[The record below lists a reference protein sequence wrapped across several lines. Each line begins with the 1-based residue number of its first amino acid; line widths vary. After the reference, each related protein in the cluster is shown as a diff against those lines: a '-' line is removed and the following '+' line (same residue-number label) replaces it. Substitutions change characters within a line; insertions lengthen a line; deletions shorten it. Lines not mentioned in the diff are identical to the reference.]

1 MPDKKAT
8 IQISSIAILLIL
20 ITSIPYL
27 IGFFNQGELWR
38 FSGFIFGVEDGNSY
52 IAKMLSGA
60 NGNWLFRSPYTNMEQ
75 AGTIAFLPYIL
86 LGKLAGGKEIHD
98 QLVSLFQIFR
108 GLSIFLLVYAVYR
121 FISIFIQKEITKL
134 LASWVI
140 LAGGGLGWMG
150 WLLFPNHWIGRMPLE
165 LYSPEA
171 FGFLS
176 ILGLPHL
183 IASRAFLL
191 LGFSE
196 IVEKKDENDSNGPAI
211 RAGLW
216 FLAAGFFQPLTIAA
230 GYGVL
235 GIYTVLNIFLNK
247 GEGRSNI
254 RKYIRPA
261 IITAVI
267 SSPWILYN
275 MYSFSHDNYLRIW
288 YSQNLIPSPP
298 VFDYLWSYG
307 LFFLAG
313 IPAAL
318 SVFKN
323 KNQPG
328 ILLISWVICAVS
340 LAYIPYN
347 VQRRFIDGI
356 WIALVLLAFI
366 SMQLWSRKTFV
377 FFTRGLLGT
386 TVVAPILILIVVI
399 SGVWNPSKPVY
410 RTLEEVELFRAVG
423 SQAIPGD
430 VVLCGDHLANPLP
443 AWAPVYVLTG
453 HGPESANASLLEPRI
468 EEFYSGRMGIDAQK
482 VFLQT
487 QKVKWILSGPAER
500 SFGDWEQKSEFYYS
514 LKFSNANYRI
524 YKNPFLDN

>member
-8 IQISSIAILLIL
+8 IQISRIAILLIL
-20 ITSIPYL
+20 VTSIPYL
-27 IGFFNQGELWR
+27 IGYFNQGENWR
-38 FSGFIFGVEDGNSY
+38 FSGFVFGVEDGNSY

-60 NGNWLFRSPYTNMEQ
+60 NENWLFRSPYTNMEQ

-98 QLVSLFQIFR
+98 QLISLFHIFR

-121 FISIFIQKEITKL
+121 FISIFIQKERTKI
-134 LASWVI
+134 LAFWVI
-140 LAGGGLGWMG
+140 HAGGGLGWLG
-150 WLLFPNHWIGRMPLE
+150 WLLFPDLWIGRMPLE

-183 IASRAFLL
+183 VAARALLL

-196 IVEKKDENDSNGPAI
+196 IIETNNEDDSIGPAI

-216 FLAAGFFQPLTIAA
+216 FLTAGFFQPLTIVA

-235 GIYTVLNIFLNK
+235 GIFTVFNIFLNR
-247 GEGRSNI
+247 GEGRLNV

-261 IITAVI
+261 IITLLI
-267 SSPWILYN
+267 SSPWVLYN
-275 MYSFSHDNYLRIW
+275 MYSFSHDEYLKIW
-288 YSQNLIPSPP
+288 YSQNIIPSPP
-298 VFDYLWSYG
+298 VFDYLWSYS

-318 SVFKN
+318 SIFRHKH
-323 KNQPG
+323 QPG
-328 ILLISWVICAVS
+328 ILLIAWVICAVS
-340 LAYIPYN
+340 LAYFPYN

-356 WIALVLLAFI
+356 WVALVLLVFI
-366 SMQLWSRKTFV
+366 SMHYLSQKSFKY
-377 FFTRGLLGT
+377 FTRGLLGT
-386 TVVAPILILIVVI
+386 TAVSPILIMIVVI

-410 RTLEEVELFRAVG
+410 RTFEEVELFRAVG
-423 SQAIPGD
+423 KQVFPGD
-430 VVLCGDHLANPLP
+430 IVLCGDHLANPLP
-443 AWAPVYVLTG
+443 AWAPVYVLIG
-453 HGPESANASLLEPRI
+453 HGPESANASLLKPRI

-482 VFLQT
+482 VFLQS

-500 SFGDWEQKSEFYYS
+500 SFGDWEQNSEANYS
-514 LKFSNANYRI
+514 LKFSNANYRL
-524 YKNPFLDN
+524 YENHYLEK